1 MVLMHRTGNSM
12 LAYIL
17 RVVSILDQPHA
28 YKVQNKEKR
37 GRAFWRLRVVVK
49 VIESRLTL
57 Q

>member
-28 YKVQNKEKR
+28 YKVQNKEKK
-37 GRAFWRLRVVVK
+37 GRTLGRLRVGVR

-57 Q
+57 